1 MCQQV
6 PMLERD
12 SAKSLPTLGHT
23 HLKQVRLKGRTP
35 RRLDLI
41 EDRREALKSNRK
53 EDQNCQQFL
62 GEEVEGQ
69 VLDLGESDSVRA
81 KCTARGLGR

>member
-1 MCQQV
+1 MCQLV

-23 HLKQVRLKGRTP
+23 HLKQVHLKGGMQ

-41 EDRREALKSNRK
+41 EDRGEALQSNQK

-62 GEEVEGQ
+62 GEEFEGQ